1 MFLSVYTGCCGCTES
16 RVRGRDDRRRTRH
29 LTRNMIA
36 DRKAVILCVDDEENA
51 LTLRKRV
58 LQKAGYEVLTA
69 LSGTEAF
76 DILGSHRVDLVL
88 TDHLMPGITG
98 IELARQVK
106 SLHSEIPVVLLSGVN
121 EIPVDADV
129 ADAFLS
135 KVEGP
140 DRLCEKVAA
149 VLNRS

>member
-1 MFLSVYTGCCGCTES
+1 MLSSKNIMTV
-16 RVRGRDDRRRTRH
+16 
-29 LTRNMIA
+29 

-51 LTLRKRV
+51 LALRKRV

-69 LSGTEAF
+69 LSGKEAL
-76 DILGSHRVDLVL
+76 DILRSGKIDLVL

-106 SLHSEIPVVLLSGVN
+106 SQHSEVRVVLLSGVN
-121 EIPVDADV
+121 EIPNGADV

-135 KVEGP
+135 KVGGP
-140 DRLCEKVAA
+140 DILCQKVAA
-149 VLNRS
+149 ILNRS

>member
-1 MFLSVYTGCCGCTES
+1 MAL
-16 RVRGRDDRRRTRH
+16 
-29 LTRNMIA
+29 NN
-36 DRKAVILCVDDEENA
+36 KAVILCVDDEENA

-58 LQKAGYEVLTA
+58 LQKVGYEVLTA
-69 LSGTEAF
+69 LSGREAL
-76 DILGSHRVDLVL
+76 DILASRPVDLVL

-106 SLHSEIPVVLLSGVN
+106 SQYSEIRVVLLSGVN
-121 EIPVDADV
+121 EIPAGADV

-140 DRLCEKVAA
+140 DILCERIGA
-149 VLNRS
+149 VLNLS

>member
-1 MFLSVYTGCCGCTES
+1 
-16 RVRGRDDRRRTRH
+16 
-29 LTRNMIA
+29 MIS
-36 DRKAVILCVDDEENA
+36 DPKAVILCVDDEENA

-58 LQKAGYEVLTA
+58 LQKAHYEVLTA
-69 LSGTEAF
+69 LSGREALA
-76 DILGSHRVDLVL
+76 ILASRRVDLVL

-98 IELARQVK
+98 LELARQVK
-106 SLHSEIPVVLLSGVN
+106 SQHPGIQVVLLSGVN
-121 EIPVDADV
+121 EIPAGADV

-140 DRLCEKVAA
+140 GSLCEKLAA